1 MIIVTITLILLNHKP
16 TFISL
21 TLNLTQ
27 VTVKKLADLLEAYGE
42 AYPNDDPPDI
52 LVMALGLGLG
62 L

>member
-1 MIIVTITLILLNHKP
+1 MVTITLILRNQKP

-27 VTVKKLADLLEAYGE
+27 VTVKKLADLLDAYGE

-52 LVMALGLGLG
+52 LVIMLGLGL
-62 L
+62 

>member
-1 MIIVTITLILLNHKP
+1 MVTITLILRNHKP

-27 VTVKKLADLLEAYGE
+27 VTVKKLADLLDAYGE

-52 LVMALGLGLG
+52 LVIMLGLGL
-62 L
+62 